1 MKPKLTYENRIKN
14 LKTEPKTYAA
24 IYGIHKYWAKKPYNL
39 INEYI
44 QKYSKKNDIILDPF
58 CGSGISLIES
68 HKCGRKSIGIDINP
82 IAFSICKNILRSIS
96 VEKMEDEFSKLEDK
110 CQEKINSFYII
121 KRNGKSYVG
130 THFVWQNGKLNELRF
145 VNGKTQIVKPT
156 KKDTSL
162 ANSFRYEKI
171 RKFFPKE
178 KLFDNPRINSSSKL
192 RVCDL
197 FTPRNTTALAIL
209 LDRISK
215 IKDKR
220 IREIFYLCFTSI
232 LGQTSKMVFV
242 INNKFRNGKKIKLKK
257 RKIGSWIIGYWVP
270 NEHFEINVWNNFVHR
285 YKRILEAKTNQQV
298 NFKDPKFVN
307 EFKKLKNGDV
317 LLINKSAILG
327 LKKIPKNSIDYII
340 TDPPHGDRI
349 PYLEL
354 SQMWNSWLKNKVN
367 YKNEIIISNAK
378 NRGKNISDYLELL
391 EKTMFEITRVL
402 KPNRYFSLIFN
413 SHDEKTWN
421 EILKYAKKI
430 GLRIN
435 DISTMNYSHNS
446 VVQEHKEGGLRF
458 DFVLTFK
465 KSKSS

>member
-1 MKPKLTYENRIKN
+1 MKSKLTYEDGTKN
-14 LKTEPKTYAA
+14 SKTDPKTYVA
-24 IYGIHKYWAKKPYNL
+24 IYGLHKYWAKKPYNI

-44 QKYSKKNDIILDPF
+44 QKYSKKNDIVLDPF

-68 HKCGRKSIGIDINP
+68 YKCGRKSIGIDINP
-82 IAFSICKNILRSIS
+82 IAFSICKNILRNISI
-96 VEKMEDEFSKLEDK
+96 EKMEDEFFKLEDK
-110 CQEKINSFYII
+110 CKEKINSFYMI

-130 THFVWQNGKLNELRF
+130 THFVWQNGKLDELRYL
-145 VNGKTQIVKPT
+145 NGKTQILKPT

-178 KLFDNPRINSSSKL
+178 KLFDNGRINSSSKL

-209 LDRISK
+209 LDRINL
-215 IKDKR
+215 IKDRK
-220 IREIFYLCFTSI
+220 IREIFHMCFTSM

-242 INNKFRNGKKIKLKK
+242 INNKITSSGKIKLKN
-257 RKIGSWIIGYWVP
+257 RKIGSWIIGYWIP
-270 NEHFEINVWNNFVHR
+270 NEHFEVNVWNNFVHR
-285 YKRILEAKTNQQV
+285 YKKMLEAKNNQQE
-298 NFKDPKFVN
+298 NFQEPKFVN
-307 EFKKLKNGDV
+307 EFKKLKDGDV

-327 LKKIPKNSIDYII
+327 LKKIPKNSVDYII

-378 NRGKNISDYLELL
+378 NRDKNISNYLELL
-391 EKTMFEITRVL
+391 EKTMFEMARVV

-413 SHDEKTWN
+413 SHNEKIWN
-421 EILKYAKKI
+421 EILQYAKKI
-430 GLRIN
+430 GFKIH
-435 DISTMNYSHNS
+435 DISTLNYSQNS